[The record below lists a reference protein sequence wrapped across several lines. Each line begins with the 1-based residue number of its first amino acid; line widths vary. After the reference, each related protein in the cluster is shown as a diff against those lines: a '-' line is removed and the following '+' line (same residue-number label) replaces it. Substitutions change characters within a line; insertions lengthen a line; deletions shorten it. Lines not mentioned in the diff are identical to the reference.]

1 MTKQKIL
8 QQLIVKEVVKSE
20 MLNIAGE
27 MFIQN
32 EKVLDKSNQIIKC
45 FEKYVGDENIKND
58 ILNMVFE
65 KKTMNI

>member
-1 MTKQKIL
+1 MVTKQKIL

-65 KKTMNI
+65 KKQ